1 VKGLSFRLTVMV
13 GCIVLL
19 AVAAVSL
26 AGYLSGRASIEAQI
40 RERIATT
47 TKTVASETDKYLAA
61 RVEEVRQ
68 MAWSALQVT
77 KLTGEA
83 RARILFDYANAFG
96 SNRYVDISI
105 IDPHG
110 GTAMASVGSPSFA
123 GQPALLRLFAE
134 AKKPGVSDLVRF
146 TDQSQ
151 PTFVVYAPLFDE
163 NFKRYGTLAA
173 RLQVTELAALVRDI
187 PVDSP
192 TALFLLHAG
201 TPLAEH
207 RGSSSPTL
215 QNAPRAFTATS
226 MLENPALQLAVI
238 GAVDPAAAL
247 GPATVLAIRSALVGA
262 AILFLA
268 WIATVLAARRLAKPL
283 RAVADAATR
292 LTGGD
297 LRAHVDIATDV
308 AETTELAAAFNAMSR
323 MLREL
328 IGGLSHASRSVS
340 TAARATLEGAQS
352 VRNESHEQA
361 HASAQ
366 IAVALSGV
374 IGGARTI
381 RDDAHTLER
390 SARDGLTSI
399 DALVGEVDGTQAA
412 IEQLRASVARSED
425 AGTALAAHAA
435 WVADRAHAVAA
446 RADAAAESAD
456 RGGTE
461 VRGLVD
467 DVRNVGDALAQTA
480 ARLEHLADATAGA
493 ISAQVDVIEEISNR
507 SKLLALNAGIEAARA
522 GERGRGF
529 TVIAQELHRLA
540 TGSKIASDEVKVL
553 VGNVVAETQSLVD
566 GTRAAR
572 GLADATVGRAAVTR
586 STIEALVGEIAENAA
601 NAREIGATAAEQ
613 AQRTS
618 EIHHATAEMSRMAEA
633 TSRAATTVG
642 ELARR
647 VRGAI
652 DVASVVASGVAA
664 ATREQDNAFA
674 IIERSASEIDRAT
687 AHVAEAA
694 QRGVDATETLRG
706 EIGGL
711 AARVAGFVT
720 VDANEAS
727 AALTSGG
734 EPPALAFA
742 SRSLAASG

>member
-19 AVAAVSL
+19 VVAAVSL
-26 AGYLSGRASIEAQI
+26 AGYLSGRASIETQI

-61 RVEEVRQ
+61 RVEEIRQ

-96 SNRYVDISI
+96 SNRYVDISVL
-105 IDPHG
+105 DQQG
-110 GTAMASVGSPSFA
+110 RTVMTSVGSPSFA
-123 GQPALLRLFAE
+123 GQPGLLRVFAT
-134 AKKPGVSDLVRF
+134 AKKPGVSDLVKF
-146 TDQSQ
+146 ADQSQ

-173 RLQVTELAALVRDI
+173 RLQVTELASLIRDI
-187 PVDSP
+187 PVDAP
-192 TALFLLHAG
+192 TSLFLLHAG
-201 TPLAEH
+201 TPIAEH
-207 RGSSSPTL
+207 RGSAAPTL
-215 QNAPRAFTATS
+215 QNAAHAFAATS
-226 MLENPALQLAVI
+226 TLENPALQLAVI

-247 GPATVLAIRSALVGA
+247 GPATALAIRSALVGA

-297 LRAHVDIATDV
+297 LRAHVDVATDV
-308 AETTELAAAFNAMSR
+308 AETTELADAFNAMSR
-323 MLREL
+323 MLRDL

-361 HASAQ
+361 QASAQ
-366 IAVALSGV
+366 IAAALSGV

-381 RDDAHTLER
+381 RDDPHTLER

-425 AGTALAAHAA
+425 AGTALAAHAV
-435 WVADRAHAVAA
+435 WVAERAHAVAA

-467 DVRNVGDALAQTA
+467 DVRGSEMRSRRPRLVSSTLPMRRP
-480 ARLEHLADATAGA
+480 AR
-493 ISAQVDVIEEISNR
+493 SR
-507 SKLLALNAGIEAARA
+507 R
-522 GERGRGF
+522 
-529 TVIAQELHRLA
+529 
-540 TGSKIASDEVKVL
+540 
-553 VGNVVAETQSLVD
+553 
-566 GTRAAR
+566 
-572 GLADATVGRAAVTR
+572 R
-586 STIEALVGEIAENAA
+586 ST
-601 NAREIGATAAEQ
+601 
-613 AQRTS
+613 
-618 EIHHATAEMSRMAEA
+618 
-633 TSRAATTVG
+633 
-642 ELARR
+642 
-647 VRGAI
+647 
-652 DVASVVASGVAA
+652 
-664 ATREQDNAFA
+664 
-674 IIERSASEIDRAT
+674 
-687 AHVAEAA
+687 
-694 QRGVDATETLRG
+694 
-706 EIGGL
+706 
-711 AARVAGFVT
+711 
-720 VDANEAS
+720 
-727 AALTSGG
+727 
-734 EPPALAFA
+734 
-742 SRSLAASG
+742 